1 MIKVLSLDL
10 QGTLSDSSFSDYF
23 WMELLPQKYAKKF
36 NVSLT
41 SAKEILKDKF
51 KQYGKYD
58 IKYYDDKYWSNYL
71 GFNTLIELEKF
82 DIRPIINNELYEL
95 IHNIKIPKIIIST
108 TTNLF
113 IDYELKS
120 KVKYFVK
127 VYSCVDYYKIG
138 GKTEKVFLDVCQELN
153 VKPNEVLHIG
163 DSITM
168 DFENAKK
175 AGVNAILYENDIDKL
190 KLELKKYL
198 TVDEYNYRE
207 KK

>member
-23 WMELLPQKYAKKF
+23 WIELLPQKYAEKF

-51 KQYGKYD
+51 EQYGKYD
-58 IKYYDDKYWSNYL
+58 ILYYDDKYWSNYL
-71 GFNTLIELEKF
+71 GFNTLEELEKF
-82 DIRPIINNELYEL
+82 DIQPTINNELYEL
-95 IHNIKIPKIIIST
+95 IHNIEIPKIIIST
-108 TTNLF
+108 TTELF

-120 KVKYFVK
+120 NVKDFSK
-127 VYSCVDYYKIG
+127 VYSCVDYFKIG
-138 GKTEKVFLDVCQELN
+138 GKTKNVFLDVCKELN

-163 DSITM
+163 DSKTM

-175 AGVNAILYENDIDKL
+175 AGVNAILYENDINKL
-190 KLELKKYL
+190 KSELKKYL
-198 TVDEYNYRE
+198 EV
-207 KK
+207 

>member
-23 WMELLPQKYAKKF
+23 WIELLPQKYAEKF

-51 KQYGKYD
+51 EQYGKYD
-58 IKYYDDKYWSNYL
+58 ILYYDDKYWSNYL
-71 GFNTLIELEKF
+71 GFNTLEELEKF
-82 DIRPIINNELYEL
+82 DIQPTINNELYEL
-95 IHNIKIPKIIIST
+95 IHNIEIPKIIIST
-108 TTNLF
+108 TTELF

-120 KVKYFVK
+120 NVKDFVK
-127 VYSCVDYYKIG
+127 IYSCVDYFKIG
-138 GKTEKVFLDVCQELN
+138 GKTKNVFLDVCKELN

-163 DSITM
+163 DSKSM

-175 AGVNAILYENDIDKL
+175 AGVNAILYENDINKL
-190 KLELKKYL
+190 KSELKKYL
-198 TVDEYNYRE
+198 EV
-207 KK
+207 